1 MLNDEVKRVIFQ
13 ANRASPF
20 LNHSL
25 NVGRE
30 GNTSIF
36 YPVIPPPSLPSE
48 YSPESRRHLKIC
60 AAESGGNR
68 ASITWLVG
76 MYTGTT
82 N

>member
-30 GNTSIF
+30 GNTTIF
-36 YPVIPPPSLPSE
+36 YPVIPLSLSTF
-48 YSPESRRHLKIC
+48 RIFTRK
-60 AAESGGNR
+60 
-68 ASITWLVG
+68 
-76 MYTGTT
+76 
-82 N
+82 